1 MLDFFDRS
9 GPDAGCGR
17 SEYGFTAIAQAA
29 DVLVDFT
36 HDVQLHPFA
45 DMTVIGTHE
54 QSVFNQTAKL
64 RTLLVHDTEYLVFKE
79 EVRIG
84 GIFHIRGDSDIVHIW
99 MVWMIIT
106 VAVWVGSS
114 GPAPLAG
121 LGRKS
126 HTGFYFRHGFV
137 FIFKRPCHFR
147 LFRFSI
153 R

>member
-1 MLDFFDRS
+1 M
-9 GPDAGCGR
+9 GCGR
-17 SEYGFTAIAQAA
+17 SVHGFAAIAQAA
-29 DVLVDFT
+29 DVPVDFT

-64 RTLLVHDTEYLVFKE
+64 RALLVHDTEYLVFKE

-99 MVWMIIT
+99 MVGMIVT

-121 LGRKS
+121 FGR
-126 HTGFYFRHGFV
+126 
-137 FIFKRPCHFR
+137 
-147 LFRFSI
+147 
-153 R
+153 